1 MTRKVATKLL
11 LDICLLSLFLIGA
24 AYGVIMHEPG
34 WVVFMIPLTLIQVY
48 RIFRKQRRIYDEF
61 AGFVDSIRFKDFSRH
76 FSIKKSPAEMLPF
89 RQGFNELYDTFRET
103 GKEREMQYQYLQKT
117 LEMVN
122 TGILSYDPDSGEI
135 IWFNNSLKQM
145 LRVPY
150 LKTIS
155 GLEMRHKELYDDI
168 MRLSPGESKMS
179 NLYFGPDAYKILLSA
194 TAFKTGDKRFIL
206 LGVQN
211 ISSAVDETESEAW
224 RKLLRVMTHEI
235 MNSVAPISS
244 LAGTLQQILRKDA
257 DGAAISGIDGYDDL
271 VVGVNT
277 IKSRS
282 ESLLRF
288 AETYR
293 SLNKIAAPEIKKF
306 HVLDLF
312 ENISNLMDPTLAK
325 KGIELEMILKEPDM
339 LLMADST
346 LIEQVLI
353 NLVLNSM
360 EAVKDSEEKRISLS
374 AEDINGRVVLKVSDT
389 GAGMS
394 KEVLDK
400 IFIPFFTTKKT
411 GSGIGLSLSR
421 QIMKLHG
428 GSLSVYSEEG
438 KGTAFTLHFP

>member
-1 MTRKVATKLL
+1 
-11 LDICLLSLFLIGA
+11 
-24 AYGVIMHEPG
+24 
-34 WVVFMIPLTLIQVY
+34 
-48 RIFRKQRRIYDEF
+48 
-61 AGFVDSIRFKDFSRH
+61 
-76 FSIKKSPAEMLPF
+76 
-89 RQGFNELYDTFRET
+89 
-103 GKEREMQYQYLQKT
+103 
-117 LEMVN
+117 
-122 TGILSYDPDSGEI
+122 
-135 IWFNNSLKQM
+135 
-145 LRVPY
+145 
-150 LKTIS
+150 
-155 GLEMRHKELYDDI
+155 MRHKELYDDI